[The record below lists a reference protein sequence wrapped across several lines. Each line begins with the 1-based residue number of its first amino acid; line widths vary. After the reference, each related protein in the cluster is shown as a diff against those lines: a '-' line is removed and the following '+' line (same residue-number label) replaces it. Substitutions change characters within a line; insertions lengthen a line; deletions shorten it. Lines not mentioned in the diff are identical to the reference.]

1 MKEVTEVW
9 NEVKELFALS
19 GNLENILQFD
29 GEIYGA
35 EKDYAL
41 FYISI
46 LLFAIYTMYVFYRC
60 IVS

>member
-19 GNLENILQFD
+19 GNLEKILQFD

-46 LLFAIYTMYVFYRC
+46 LLFAIYFIYVYR
-60 IVS
+60 VP